1 MDKHISSPFLR
12 DIPTT
17 AADWRYIAFERHK
30 HEVFPI
36 WKRAPESSDDYSGKS
51 ASGSG
56 SAEFNDDDEDSDGGK
71 KSGFAKYWPIVT
83 TGAGL
88 FSDGYINNS
97 ISTVSTCL
105 SIIYGK
111 EYSESR
117 ALRNIS
123 SIVFAGTVAGQLI
136 FGYLADHFSRKSAM
150 LLGTSMLILF
160 TILCSGAWG
169 KGTSGTHAGGLFTA
183 LTVYRFFLGIAIG
196 SEYSSSSPAAA
207 EASNLLPRG
216 KRNRY
221 FIWFTNSMIDFGF
234 VAGAFV
240 PLVLLWI
247 CGSHHLTPVWRLTI
261 GLGAIP
267 PCSLFILRLYYR
279 EGKKFRESRFNKNVP
294 VWRIIKFYWFRVFI
308 ISAIWFLYDF
318 SAYAFGTYSSIIIGM
333 VLPKD
338 APLYKNFG
346 WNVVFNL
353 FYMPGTIVGAVVSD
367 YLGPRLTISIGL
379 VVQSAIGFA
388 LAGALD
394 HLKKHIVGFVFIYG
408 VFITLGE
415 FSAGNN
421 IGVIASKM
429 NATPVRGT
437 LYGIAA
443 MIGKVGAFVGTYV
456 FPSLIKNHGLSAPYY
471 VASALCIF
479 SAMLAFFLLPDL
491 DQDAMKRED
500 DKFIEYLISTGYDVS
515 SMGMKDDSPES
526 DVSSVSITNVDEK
539 GFAK

>member
-1 MDKHISSPFLR
+1 MDKHISSPSSR

-17 AADWRYIAFERHK
+17 AADWRYVLVDRHK
-30 HEVFPI
+30 KEVVVPT
-36 WKRAPESSDDYSGKS
+36 WMKR
-51 ASGSG
+51 SGS
-56 SAEFNDDDEDSDGGK
+56 EEEVVDDEHKSGAVLSHIE
-71 KSGFAKYWPIVT
+71 KSGFAKYWPIIT

-105 SIIYGK
+105 SKLYGK
-111 EYSESR
+111 EYSDSK
-117 ALRNIS
+117 AIRNIS

-136 FGYLADHFSRKSAM
+136 FGYLADHYSRRS
-150 LLGTSMLILF
+150 SMLIGTTMLIVF

-183 LTVYRFFLGIAIG
+183 LTVYRFFLGIGIG

-207 EASNLLPRG
+207 EASNLLPRN

-221 FIWFTNSMIDFGF
+221 FIWFTNTMICLGF
-234 VAGAFV
+234 VTGAFV

-247 CGSHHLTPVWRLTI
+247 CGSHHLTPVWRITI

-267 PCSLFILRLYYR
+267 PCSLFILRLYYK
-279 EGKKFRESRFNKNVP
+279 EGKKFRETKFNNNVP
-294 VWRIIKFYWFRVFI
+294 VWRIIKFYWFRVSVV
-308 ISAIWFLYDF
+308 SAIWFLYDF

-353 FYMPGTIVGAVVSD
+353 FYMPGTIIGAPISD
-367 YLGPRLTISIGL
+367 YLGPRLTLSIFL
-379 VVQSAIGFA
+379 VAQSAIGFA
-388 LAGALD
+388 LAGAFSELR
-394 HLKKHIVGFVFIYG
+394 KHIVGFVIIYG

-415 FSAGNN
+415 TAAGNN
-421 IGVIASKM
+421 IGAIAAKM

-437 LYGIAA
+437 LYGISA

-456 FPSLIKNHGLSAPYY
+456 FPSLIKKHGLSAPYY
-471 VASALCIF
+471 VASALCVF
-479 SAMLAFFLLPDL
+479 SAILAFFFLPDL
-491 DQDAMKRED
+491 DADAMKRED
-500 DKFIEYLISTGYDVS
+500 ERFIEYLISTGYDVS
-515 SMGMKDDSPES
+515 SMGIKDASSES
-526 DVSSVSITNVDEK
+526 DVSCVSISNTDEK
-539 GFAK
+539 AFIK